1 MARVS
6 VIVPVYNTGK
16 YVEKCLNS
24 LTNQTIK
31 DELEI
36 IIINDGSTDNSEE
49 VIKEYIKN
57 QKRQV
62 LIKYYAKQ
70 NEGIAKTRN
79 FGVEKATS
87 EYIMFVDSDDYVD
100 VKLVEKLMPYIDN
113 NVDLIKFKLQRV
125 NENGRIIEKV
135 PGPIFENI
143 TGEEAFNIMFSED
156 VLIDSPC
163 VYLIKREL
171 FTKYDLKFRQTYHED
186 FGLIPIIILVA
197 KNVVSTP
204 YYLYEYV
211 QSSNSITRNEDYE
224 KTKRRMYDALKH
236 YDNMIE
242 MIKNINLDKR
252 TKENVKIYY
261 TNAILLKLEEL
272 KESEKDKYIKKI
284 KKRKMCDNIKVRN
297 LKQLLKKILLKIN
310 VKLYLKMR

>member
-1 MARVS
+1 MELS
-6 VIVPVYNTGK
+6 IIIPVYNTDYQILK
-16 YVEKCLNS
+16 QCLES
-24 LTNQTIK
+24 IIK
-31 DELEI
+31 KDQNFLYEI
-36 IIINDGSTDNSEE
+36 IIIDDGSNS
-49 VIKEYIKN
+49 INSLKYKELIGDSK
-57 QKRQV
+57 
-62 LIKYYAKQ
+62 IKYIYQENKGVSSARNLGISRAK
-70 NEGIAKTRN
+70 GK
-79 FGVEKATS
+79 
-87 EYIMFVDSDDYVD
+87 YIMFVDSDDYVD

-272 KESEKDKYIKKI
+272 KESEKDKYIKEI